1 MFDVK
6 VSAQKRNAYSRL
18 SQNELAM
25 ELYRMGIFDEGKEQE
40 ALRRLRMMEFDGRDE
55 LIGRI
60 TASMGSREKLDELQ
74 KYKALALAFARRY
87 RPDMAEGLGVAV
99 DPSLGASSEAA
110 AAPLGAP
117 SEAAAAPLGA
127 PSRELSRQRLRGRQ
141 MRDWSRVKKT
151 PTPPPSPL
159 CSHRR
164 TSRDARR
171 VFPGR
176 APPAPDRPRRWGSAA
191 PTRLRGA
198 EHSGVRAA
206 GRGRGGRSVTR
217 RGGATPAGGGRIAR
231 AASACWPRELPGV
244 REL

>member
-40 ALRRLRMMEFDGRDE
+40 ALSCLRMMEFDGRDE

-60 TASMGSREKLDELQ
+60 TASMGLREKLDELQ

-99 DPSLGASSEAA
+99 DPSLGA
-110 AAPLGAP
+110 P

-127 PSRELSRQRLRGRQ
+127 PSRGAGTASAVTEGSPELSPEQSGKDTALAALL
-141 MRDWSRVKKT
+141 
-151 PTPPPSPL
+151 PPP
-159 CSHRR
+159 H
-164 TSRDARR
+164 
-171 VFPGR
+171 
-176 APPAPDRPRRWGSAA
+176 
-191 PTRLRGA
+191 
-198 EHSGVRAA
+198 
-206 GRGRGGRSVTR
+206 
-217 RGGATPAGGGRIAR
+217 
-231 AASACWPRELPGV
+231 LP
-244 REL
+244 

>member
-40 ALRRLRMMEFDGRDE
+40 ALSCLRMMEFDGRDE

-60 TASMGSREKLDELQ
+60 TASMGLREKLDELQ

-99 DPSLGASSEAA
+99 DPSLGA
-110 AAPLGAP
+110 P

-127 PSRELSRQRLRGRQ
+127 PSKAAAAPLGAPSRGAVASATEGSPDERLEQ
-141 MRDWSRVKKT
+141 SEKDT
-151 PTPPPSPL
+151 DPAALAALLPPP
-159 CSHRR
+159 H
-164 TSRDARR
+164 
-171 VFPGR
+171 
-176 APPAPDRPRRWGSAA
+176 
-191 PTRLRGA
+191 
-198 EHSGVRAA
+198 
-206 GRGRGGRSVTR
+206 
-217 RGGATPAGGGRIAR
+217 
-231 AASACWPRELPGV
+231 LP
-244 REL
+244 